1 MDYNILL
8 EVKTESGDEYKFRL
22 NRPLSEKEFEI
33 FVRDNLPEEYDEEDG
48 IYISEYKF
56 TEIDSIKKIDI

>member
-1 MDYNILL
+1 MEYNILL

-22 NRPLSEKEFEI
+22 NKILSEKEFEI
-33 FVRDNLPEEYDEEDG
+33 FVQDNLPDEYDEDG

>member
-1 MDYNILL
+1 MEHNILL

-22 NRPLSEKEFEI
+22 NKILSEKEFEI
-33 FVRDNLPEEYDEEDG
+33 FVQDNLPDEYDEENG

-56 TEIDSIKKIDI
+56 IEIDTIKKIDI